1 MQGSRGSKKGTSV
14 FHGMEPHQGC
24 TLLIWDT
31 IISYVSDKSIDL
43 IRYIDQSDERDRRF
57 VRVHHMKKTIR
68 IGKAKKLSSPLWLR
82 HKKKSWSHTWIGM
95 WSKDSRHRI
104 ELHRFIKFY
113 IHLFTSKIISLFLG
127 IKARLCKKHKS
138 TLANKNLSE
147 FWYLKFWISPFSC
160 SHTIFMFLTFD
171 KFI

>member
-14 FHGMEPHQGC
+14 FHGMEPPQGC

-57 VRVHHMKKTIR
+57 VRVHHMKKTIW
-68 IGKAKKLSSPLWLR
+68 IDKAKKLPSPLWLR

-113 IHLFTSKIISLFLG
+113 IHLFTSNIISLFY
-127 IKARLCKKHKS
+127 IKIS
-138 TLANKNLSE
+138 
-147 FWYLKFWISPFSC
+147 WYLRPVIKNKLSSSLYLSISKSF
-160 SHTIFMFLTFD
+160 
-171 KFI
+171 FISER